1 MAQNLR
7 ENKRWNEIP
16 RKEKKKNEWC
26 FEKKETKSSPLRS
39 SPT

>member
-7 ENKRWNEIP
+7 EKRWNEIP

-26 FEKKETKSSPLRS
+26 FEKKETKSPLRS